1 MVKGQLLAAY
11 LQQLIAYPQVGNTQ
25 LRQIARQHDQREVL
39 RLVTQEETHRFV
51 NGRVRDQMIIIYYQ
65 VERAVPLGQFDK

>member
-11 LQQLIAYPQVGNTQ
+11 FQQLIAHPQIGNTQ
-25 LRQIARQHDQREVL
+25 LRQVARQYDQREVF

-51 NGRVRDQMIIIYYQ
+51 NSWIGDQMIIIHHQ
-65 VERAVPLGQFDK
+65 VERTVPLGQFDK